1 MPGHLDEPP
10 LPGMPATMPTRP
22 KWSAAR
28 AARECGVGRATIQR
42 ALASGRIQS
51 AERDDSGAWLIPVDA
66 LIEAGFIPGK
76 PTPPDAGDASNT
88 DLPAPLTHQGD
99 QAGTEQMLTLTRE
112 VERLRGA
119 LDVEH
124 ARTAAAERL
133 AAERGGRVEDLRV
146 ALRMLEAGNSG
157 HGPVDVTPTSTKTTV
172 QPAAA
177 SEVVPQSVGRLR
189 TWLRGR

>member
-10 LPGMPATMPTRP
+10 LPGMPATVPTRP

-42 ALASGRIQS
+42 ALDSGRIQS
-51 AERDDSGAWLIPVDA
+51 AERDDSGAWSIPVDA

-76 PTPPDAGDASNT
+76 PTPPDAADTGDTA
-88 DLPAPLTHQGD
+88 LAAPLPHQGD
-99 QAGTEQMLTLTRE
+99 RAGTEQVLTLTRE
-112 VERLRGA
+112 VERLRSA
-119 LDVEH
+119 LEVEH

-146 ALRMLEAGNSG
+146 ALRMLDAGNSG
-157 HGPVDVTPTSTKTTV
+157 HGPEGMAPTSTKTAV
-172 QPAAA
+172 PCAPV
-177 SEVVPQSVGRLR
+177 SEVVPPSAGRFR
-189 TWLRGR
+189 TWLGGR